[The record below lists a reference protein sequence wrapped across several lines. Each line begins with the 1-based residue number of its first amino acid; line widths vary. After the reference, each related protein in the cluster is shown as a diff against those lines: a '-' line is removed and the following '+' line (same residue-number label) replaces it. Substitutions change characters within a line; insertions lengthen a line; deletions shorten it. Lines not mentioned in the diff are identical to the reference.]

1 MTSPPA
7 AEGKR
12 QDKARMQGKATP
24 HNTGPVVPMSIL
36 KQKLSP
42 RASPRGDASPDR
54 PGHPAELAVL
64 RPRKSSSAAGAL
76 AAAEAELDAAARR
89 VQAIQRGRATR
100 TEARQQHQAATMLQA
115 RHRGR
120 CARSTRWRTQTQ
132 HVLASP
138 VGGDYEQEDFE
149 EEAYGSDFDLE
160 EEMAEAALLSHR
172 SGLSAGE
179 ARVQS
184 RCCFGKKVPII
195 VANLVF

>member
-1 MTSPPA
+1 MQTQHAPASPAGSDYEEEDFEEEAYGSEFNDDDDDEDDSAAAA
-7 AEGKR
+7 AE
-12 QDKARMQGKATP
+12 
-24 HNTGPVVPMSIL
+24 
-36 KQKLSP
+36 
-42 RASPRGDASPDR
+42 
-54 PGHPAELAVL
+54 
-64 RPRKSSSAAGAL
+64 
-76 AAAEAELDAAARR
+76 AEAELDAAARR

-120 CARSTRWRTQTQ
+120 RARSTRWRTQTQ